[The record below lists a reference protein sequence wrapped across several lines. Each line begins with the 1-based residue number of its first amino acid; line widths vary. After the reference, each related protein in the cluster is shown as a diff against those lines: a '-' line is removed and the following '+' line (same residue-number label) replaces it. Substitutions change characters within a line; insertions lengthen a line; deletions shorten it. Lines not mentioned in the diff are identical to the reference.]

1 MLAFGRGLLT
11 HPRLLLMDEPSM
23 GLAPKIVQEVMD
35 TIKRIA
41 EKENVAVILVEQNAS
56 MALSLASRAY
66 VLELG
71 SVVMEGNAQDLKAN
85 EGIKKAYLGM

>member
-1 MLAFGRGLLT
+1 
-11 HPRLLLMDEPSM
+11 
-23 GLAPKIVQEVMD
+23 MD

-41 EKENVAVILVEQNAS
+41 ENENVGVILVEQNAN
-56 MALSLASRAY
+56 MALRLAARAY

-71 SVVMEGNAQDLKAN
+71 SVVMEGDAQDLMAN

>member
-1 MLAFGRGLLT
+1 M
-11 HPRLLLMDEPSM
+11 
-23 GLAPKIVQEVMD
+23 
-35 TIKRIA
+35 
-41 EKENVAVILVEQNAS
+41 ILVEQNAS